1 MGTQK
6 LILPFGDEPLIR
18 RTVREVCSAGFDDVL
33 VVVGHEHEKVL
44 AALDGLPVRH
54 TVNTA
59 FASGMG
65 TSFRSAVS
73 GLESEAALFALGDQP
88 FVTATEYRRVLDAYR
103 ATSPPIV
110 SVRYG
115 EITAP
120 PHLFVRELFPEL
132 AQLEHG
138 ARPVLQRHADRAI
151 VLQFPADL
159 LMDIDTPDD
168 YERARTRLSSG

>member
-6 LILPFGDEPLIR
+6 LILPLGDEPLIR

-73 GLESEAALFALGDQP
+73 GLESEAALFALGGQP
-88 FVTATEYRRVLDAYR
+88 FVTEHENRRVVDA
-103 ATSPPIV
+103 
-110 SVRYG
+110 
-115 EITAP
+115 
-120 PHLFVRELFPEL
+120 
-132 AQLEHG
+132 
-138 ARPVLQRHADRAI
+138 
-151 VLQFPADL
+151 
-159 LMDIDTPDD
+159 
-168 YERARTRLSSG
+168 